1 MSADDKT
8 KEALFARAVTDPE
21 FRAQLL
27 ADPEGTIKAGGY
39 EIDED
44 SLEMIKS
51 FDADAA
57 EAAAKS
63 AGGGLDARRARLS
76 APALP
81 HIGQEP
87 RVVSLPAEAPHA
99 PSLAVQPGRG
109 WILLLEARA

>member
-39 EIDED
+39 EIDDE

-63 AGGGLDARRARLS
+63 AGGGLDARRAAS
-76 APALP
+76 
-81 HIGQEP
+81 
-87 RVVSLPAEAPHA
+87 
-99 PSLAVQPGRG
+99 
-109 WILLLEARA
+109 